1 MRASIHCL
9 QLSAVCI
16 ALSAGMSTQVLA
28 QNKTQTPAQN
38 NTQQLPKGSIAPQAP
53 LTAQER
59 LDAIRQSLVDASLQN
74 STRVSTT
81 TWIDPQG
88 SLRENS
94 TFKNALDVQ
103 GVKVLGYERDD
114 AGQAKARLQFPSNMA
129 AQQAVPKNETH
140 RVKETGLQGAIDKF
154 SQLMGKTLGSGKTAA
169 PAEVL
174 AQDSSC
180 TQKVG
185 ARMNHLV
192 SLDVQIDANA
202 SALVLQTLLPHI
214 QAQWVQPNVQT
225 GKVNAWRAV
234 NNLPAASMANTMTA
248 YERALIGNRPDTL
261 PWQAVIKVKTE
272 NVKAS
277 PLETYL
283 GAQNLAASMTL
294 DFQLVGTDGQAVQF
308 EDSST
313 LNLDFERSSWAAPKM
328 AASSVAAIQEQLQSW
343 RNAAEDWLN
352 CQQINPVV
360 TAAMGQQIEI
370 NAGAL
375 SGVRKGDEWL
385 VANPARFPAELL
397 SREGAPQTLLASVQ
411 SVTPYGS
418 QLVVLAGPAQAVQAN
433 WRAWPT
439 ETLLKEPSVLP
450 SARGAVTSKR
460 PAKAPVS
467 ENANFTLTPY

>member
-1 MRASIHCL
+1 MRAGNLSL
-9 QLSAVCI
+9 QFSAVCI
-16 ALSAGMSTQVLA
+16 ALSAGMSMQVLA
-28 QNKTQTPAQN
+28 QNKTQAQN

-74 STRVSTT
+74 PTRVSTT

-114 AGQAKARLQFPSNMA
+114 AGQARARLQFPSSMA
-129 AQQAVPKNETH
+129 AQQAASKNETP
-140 RVKETGLQGAIDKF
+140 RVKETGLQGAVDKF
-154 SQLMGKTLGSGKTAA
+154 SQLMSKTLGSGKTTSS
-169 PAEVL
+169 AEAS
-174 AQDSSC
+174 AQDNSC

-214 QAQWVQPNVQT
+214 QAQWVQTNVQT
-225 GKVNAWRAV
+225 GKANAWRAV
-234 NNLPAASMANTMTA
+234 NNLPAASMANSMTA

-261 PWQAVIKVKTE
+261 PWQAVLKVKTE
-272 NVKAS
+272 SVKAS
-277 PLETYL
+277 SLEAYL
-283 GAQNLAASMTL
+283 GAQNPASLLTL

-308 EDSST
+308 EDSAT
-313 LNLDFERSSWAAPKM
+313 LNLAFERSSWAAPKM
-328 AASSVAAIQEQLQSW
+328 NAVSVTAIQDQLQAW
-343 RNAAEDWLN
+343 RGAAEDWLN

-385 VANPARFPAELL
+385 LANPARFPAELM

-450 SARGAVTSKR
+450 SARGAVPSKR

-467 ENANFTLTPY
+467 ENANFTLSPY

>member
-1 MRASIHCL
+1 MRAGNLSL
-9 QLSAVCI
+9 QFSAVCI
-16 ALSAGMSTQVLA
+16 ALSAGMSMQVLA
-28 QNKTQTPAQN
+28 QNKTQAQN

-74 STRVSTT
+74 PTRVSTT

-114 AGQAKARLQFPSNMA
+114 AGQARARLQFPSSMA
-129 AQQAVPKNETH
+129 AQQAASKNETP
-140 RVKETGLQGAIDKF
+140 RIKETGLQGAVDKF
-154 SQLMGKTLGSGKTAA
+154 SQLMSKTLGSGKTTSS
-169 PAEVL
+169 AEAS
-174 AQDSSC
+174 AQDNSC

-214 QAQWVQPNVQT
+214 QAQWVQTNVQT
-225 GKVNAWRAV
+225 GKANAWRAV
-234 NNLPAASMANTMTA
+234 NNLPAASMANSMTA

-261 PWQAVIKVKTE
+261 PWQAVLKVKTE
-272 NVKAS
+272 SVKAS
-277 PLETYL
+277 SLEAYL
-283 GAQNLAASMTL
+283 GAQNPASLLTL

-308 EDSST
+308 EDSAT
-313 LNLDFERSSWAAPKM
+313 LNLAFERSSWAVPKM
-328 AASSVAAIQEQLQSW
+328 NAVSVTAIQDQLQAW
-343 RNAAEDWLN
+343 RGAAEDWLN

-360 TAAMGQQIEI
+360 TAAMGPQIEI

-385 VANPARFPAELL
+385 LANPARFPAELM

-450 SARGAVTSKR
+450 SARGPVPSKR

-467 ENANFTLTPY
+467 ENANFTLSPY

>member
-1 MRASIHCL
+1 MRASNLSL
-9 QLSAVCI
+9 QFSAVCI
-16 ALSAGMSTQVLA
+16 ALSAGMSMQVLA
-28 QNKTQTPAQN
+28 QNKTPTQAQN

-74 STRVSTT
+74 PTRVSTT

-88 SLRENS
+88 SLRDNS

-129 AQQAVPKNETH
+129 AQQAASKNETP
-140 RVKETGLQGAIDKF
+140 RVKETGLQGAIEKF
-154 SQLMGKTLGSGKTAA
+154 SRLMGKTLGSANLAA
-169 PAEVL
+169 TAEVL
-174 AQDSSC
+174 AQGNSC

-192 SLDVQIDANA
+192 SLDVQVDANA

-214 QAQWVQPNVQT
+214 QAQWVQTNVQS
-225 GKVNAWRAV
+225 GKANAWRAV
-234 NNLPAASMANTMTA
+234 NNLPAASMANSMTA

-261 PWQAVIKVKTE
+261 PWQAVLKVKTE
-272 NVKAS
+272 SVKAS
-277 PLETYL
+277 SLEAYL
-283 GAQNLAASMTL
+283 GAQNPASFLTL

-308 EDSST
+308 EDSAT
-313 LNLDFERSSWAAPKM
+313 LNLAFERSSWAAPKM
-328 AASSVAAIQEQLQSW
+328 NAASVAAIQDQLQAW
-343 RNAAEDWLN
+343 RGAAEDWLN

-360 TAAMGQQIEI
+360 TAAMGQLLEI

-385 VANPARFPAELL
+385 LANPARFPSELM

-450 SARGAVTSKR
+450 SSRGAVPSKR

-467 ENANFTLTPY
+467 ENANFTLSPY

>member
-1 MRASIHCL
+1 MRAGIHCL
-9 QLSAVCI
+9 QFSAVCI

-28 QNKTQTPAQN
+28 QNKAPSSAQN

-74 STRVSTT
+74 PTRVSTT

-103 GVKVLGYERDD
+103 GVKVLGYELDD

-129 AQQAVPKNETH
+129 AQQALPKNETH
-140 RVKETGLQGAIDKF
+140 RVKETGLQGAVEKF
-154 SQLMGKTLGSGKTAA
+154 NQLMGKTLGSSNLAA
-169 PAEVL
+169 TSEAL
-174 AQDSSC
+174 AQSSSC

-192 SLDVQIDANA
+192 SLDVQIDPNA

-214 QAQWVQPNVQT
+214 QAQWVQTNAQSS
-225 GKVNAWRAV
+225 KANAWRAV
-234 NNLPAASMANTMTA
+234 NNLPAASMAKIMTA
-248 YERALIGNRPDTL
+248 YERALIGNRPETL
-261 PWQAVIKVKTE
+261 PWHAVVRVTTE
-272 NVKAS
+272 SLPAS
-277 PLETYL
+277 ALEAYL
-283 GAQNLAASMTL
+283 GAKSPGALMTL
-294 DFQLVGTDGQAVQF
+294 DFQLVGTDGQASQF
-308 EDSST
+308 EDSAT
-313 LNLDFERSSWAAPKM
+313 LKLDFERSSWAAPKM
-328 AASSVAAIQEQLQSW
+328 NASSVAAIQEQLQAW
-343 RNAAEDWLN
+343 RNAAEEWLN

-360 TAAMGQQIEI
+360 TSALGQKIEI

-439 ETLLKEPSVLP
+439 ETLLKEPSVMP
-450 SARGAVTSKR
+450 PAKGAVPSKR
-460 PAKAPVS
+460 PVKAPVS
-467 ENANFTLTPY
+467 ENANFTLSPY

>member
-1 MRASIHCL
+1 MRAGNLSL
-9 QLSAVCI
+9 QFSAVCI
-16 ALSAGMSTQVLA
+16 ALSAGMSMQVLA
-28 QNKTQTPAQN
+28 QNKTPTQTQN

-74 STRVSTT
+74 PTRVSTT

-129 AQQAVPKNETH
+129 AQQAASKNETP
-140 RVKETGLQGAIDKF
+140 RVKETGLQGAVDKF
-154 SQLMGKTLGSGKTAA
+154 SQLMSKTLGSVKTVEAS
-169 PAEVL
+169 
-174 AQDSSC
+174 AQDNSC

-214 QAQWVQPNVQT
+214 QAQWVQTNVQS
-225 GKVNAWRAV
+225 GKANAWRAV
-234 NNLPAASMANTMTA
+234 NNLPAASMANSMTA

-261 PWQAVIKVKTE
+261 PWQAVLKVKTE
-272 NVKAS
+272 SVKAS
-277 PLETYL
+277 SLEAYL
-283 GAQNLAASMTL
+283 GAQNPASFLTL

-308 EDSST
+308 EDSAT
-313 LNLDFERSSWAAPKM
+313 LNLAFERSSWAAPKM
-328 AASSVAAIQEQLQSW
+328 NAASVAAIQDQLQAW
-343 RNAAEDWLN
+343 RGAAEDWLN

-360 TAAMGQQIEI
+360 TAAMGQLLEI

-385 VANPARFPAELL
+385 LANPARFPAELL

-450 SARGAVTSKR
+450 SSRGAVPSKR

-467 ENANFTLTPY
+467 ENANFTLSPY

>member
-1 MRASIHCL
+1 
-9 QLSAVCI
+9 
-16 ALSAGMSTQVLA
+16 
-28 QNKTQTPAQN
+28 
-38 NTQQLPKGSIAPQAP
+38 
-53 LTAQER
+53 
-59 LDAIRQSLVDASLQN
+59 LQN
-74 STRVSTT
+74 PTRVSTT

-129 AQQAVPKNETH
+129 AQQAASKNETP
-140 RVKETGLQGAIDKF
+140 RVKETGLQGAVDKF
-154 SQLMGKTLGSGKTAA
+154 SQLMSKTLGSVKTVEAS
-169 PAEVL
+169 
-174 AQDSSC
+174 AQDNSC

-214 QAQWVQPNVQT
+214 QAQWVQTNVQS

-234 NNLPAASMANTMTA
+234 NNLPAASMANSMTA

-261 PWQAVIKVKTE
+261 PWQAVLKVKTE
-272 NVKAS
+272 SVKAS
-277 PLETYL
+277 SLEAYL
-283 GAQNLAASMTL
+283 GAQNPASLLTL

-308 EDSST
+308 EDSAT
-313 LNLDFERSSWAAPKM
+313 LNLAFERSSWAAPKM
-328 AASSVAAIQEQLQSW
+328 NAASVAAIQDQLQAW
-343 RNAAEDWLN
+343 RGAAEDWLN

-360 TAAMGQQIEI
+360 TAAMGQLLEI

-385 VANPARFPAELL
+385 LANPARFPAELL

-450 SARGAVTSKR
+450 SSRGAAPSKR
-460 PAKAPVS
+460 PAKASVS
-467 ENANFTLTPY
+467 ENANFTLSPY

>member
-1 MRASIHCL
+1 
-9 QLSAVCI
+9 
-16 ALSAGMSTQVLA
+16 
-28 QNKTQTPAQN
+28 
-38 NTQQLPKGSIAPQAP
+38 
-53 LTAQER
+53 
-59 LDAIRQSLVDASLQN
+59 LQN
-74 STRVSTT
+74 PTRVSTT

-114 AGQAKARLQFPSNMA
+114 AGQAKARLQFPANMA
-129 AQQAVPKNETH
+129 AQLATSKNDAT
-140 RVKETGLQGAIDKF
+140 RVKETGLQGAVEKF
-154 SQLMGKTLGSGKTAA
+154 SQLMGKALGSSNLAA
-169 PAEVL
+169 TAEVL
-174 AQDSSC
+174 AQSSSC

-192 SLDVQIDANA
+192 SLDVQIDPDA
-202 SALVLQTLLPHI
+202 SKLVLQTLLPHI
-214 QAQWVQPNVQT
+214 QAQWVQTNAQS
-225 GKVNAWRAV
+225 GKANAWRAV
-234 NNLPAASMANTMTA
+234 NNLPAASMAKSMTA
-248 YERALIGNRPDTL
+248 YERALIGNRPETL
-261 PWQAVIKVKTE
+261 PWHAVVRVTTE
-272 NVKAS
+272 SLPAS
-277 PLETYL
+277 ALETYL
-283 GAQNLAASMTL
+283 GAKSPSALMTL
-294 DFQLVGTDGQAVQF
+294 DFQLVGKDGQASQF
-308 EDSST
+308 EDSAT
-313 LNLDFERSSWAAPKM
+313 LKLDFERSSWAAAKM
-328 AASSVAAIQEQLQSW
+328 NASSVAAIQEQLQAW
-343 RNAAEDWLN
+343 RNAAEEWLN

-360 TAAMGQQIEI
+360 TAALGQQLEI

-450 SARGAVTSKR
+450 SAKGAVPSKR
-460 PAKAPVS
+460 PVKAPVS
-467 ENANFTLTPY
+467 ENANFTLSPY

>member
-1 MRASIHCL
+1 MRVGRHYI
-9 QLSAVCI
+9 QLSAFCI
-16 ALSAGMSTQVLA
+16 ALSACMCTQVLA
-28 QNKTQTPAQN
+28 QNKSQN
-38 NTQQLPKGSIAPQAP
+38 STQQLPKGSITPQAP

-74 STRVSTT
+74 PTRVSST

-94 TFKNALDVQ
+94 TFKNTMDVR
-103 GVKVLGYERDD
+103 GVKVLGYERDES
-114 AGQAKARLQFPSNMA
+114 GQAKARLHYPSGIE
-129 AQQAVPKNETH
+129 AQQGVAKIDAP
-140 RVKETGLQGAIDKF
+140 RFKETGFQGAVQKLNKLL
-154 SQLMGKTLGSGKTAA
+154 SKTLGSANTVASVEA
-169 PAEVL
+169 L
-174 AQDSSC
+174 AQGSSC
-180 TQKVG
+180 TPKVG
-185 ARMNHLV
+185 FRMNHVV
-192 SLDVQIDANA
+192 SLDVQIGSDT
-202 SALVLQTLLPHI
+202 SKLVLQTLLPHI
-214 QAQWVQPNVQT
+214 QAQWIQSNVQS

-234 NNLPAASMANTMTA
+234 NNLPAASMANNMTA
-248 YERALIGNRPDTL
+248 YERALIGNRPETL
-261 PWQAVIKVKTE
+261 PWQAVLKVKTE

-283 GAQNLAASMTL
+283 GAQNPAASMTL
-294 DFQLVGTDGQAVQF
+294 DFQLLGTDGQAVQF
-308 EDSST
+308 EDSAT
-313 LNLDFERSSWAAPKM
+313 LNLEFERSSWAAPKM
-328 AASSVAAIQEQLQSW
+328 NASGVAAIQEQLQAW
-343 RNAAEDWLN
+343 RNAAEDWLK

-385 VANPARFPAELL
+385 IANPARFPAELL

-460 PAKAPVS
+460 PAKNPVS
-467 ENANFTLTPY
+467 ENANFTLSPY

>member
-1 MRASIHCL
+1 MRAGNLSL
-9 QLSAVCI
+9 QFSAVCI
-16 ALSAGMSTQVLA
+16 ALSAGMSMQVLA
-28 QNKTQTPAQN
+28 QNKTPTQTQN

-74 STRVSTT
+74 PTRVSTT

-114 AGQAKARLQFPSNMA
+114 AGQAKARLQFPSNMV
-129 AQQAVPKNETH
+129 AQQAASKNETPQ
-140 RVKETGLQGAIDKF
+140 VKETGLQGAVDKF
-154 SQLMGKTLGSGKTAA
+154 SQLMSKTLGSVKTVEAS
-169 PAEVL
+169 
-174 AQDSSC
+174 AQDNSC

-214 QAQWVQPNVQT
+214 QAQWVQTNVQS
-225 GKVNAWRAV
+225 GKANAWRAV
-234 NNLPAASMANTMTA
+234 NNLPAASMANSMTA

-261 PWQAVIKVKTE
+261 PWQAVLKVKTE
-272 NVKAS
+272 SVKAS
-277 PLETYL
+277 SLEAYL
-283 GAQNLAASMTL
+283 GAQNPASFLTL
-294 DFQLVGTDGQAVQF
+294 DFQLVGTDGQSVQF
-308 EDSST
+308 EDSAT
-313 LNLDFERSSWAAPKM
+313 LNLAFERSSWAAPKM
-328 AASSVAAIQEQLQSW
+328 NAASVAAIQDQLQAW
-343 RNAAEDWLN
+343 RGAAEDWLN

-360 TAAMGQQIEI
+360 TAAMGQLLEI

-385 VANPARFPAELL
+385 LANPARFPAELL

-450 SARGAVTSKR
+450 SSRGAVPSKR

-467 ENANFTLTPY
+467 ENANFTLSPY

>member
-1 MRASIHCL
+1 MRAGNLSL
-9 QLSAVCI
+9 QFSAACI
-16 ALSAGMSTQVLA
+16 ALSAGMSMQVLA
-28 QNKTQTPAQN
+28 QNKTQAQN

-74 STRVSTT
+74 PTRVSTT

-114 AGQAKARLQFPSNMA
+114 AGQAKARLQFPSSMA
-129 AQQAVPKNETH
+129 AQQAASKNETP
-140 RVKETGLQGAIDKF
+140 RVKETGLQGAVEKF
-154 SQLMGKTLGSGKTAA
+154 GQLMSKTLGSGKTT
-169 PAEVL
+169 PSAEAS

-192 SLDVQIDANA
+192 SLDVQVDANA

-214 QAQWVQPNVQT
+214 QAQWVQTNAQT

-234 NNLPAASMANTMTA
+234 NNLPAASMANSMTA

-261 PWQAVIKVKTE
+261 PWQAVLKVKTE
-272 NVKAS
+272 SVKAS
-277 PLETYL
+277 SLEAYL
-283 GAQNLAASMTL
+283 GAQNPASLLTL

-308 EDSST
+308 EDSAT
-313 LNLDFERSSWAAPKM
+313 LNLAFERSSWAAPKM
-328 AASSVAAIQEQLQSW
+328 NAVSVTAIQDQLQAW
-343 RNAAEDWLN
+343 RGAAEDWLN

-385 VANPARFPAELL
+385 LANPARFPAELL

-450 SARGAVTSKR
+450 SARGAVPSKR

-467 ENANFTLTPY
+467 ENANFTLSPY

>member
-1 MRASIHCL
+1 
-9 QLSAVCI
+9 
-16 ALSAGMSTQVLA
+16 MSTQVLA
-28 QNKTQTPAQN
+28 QYKAPSPAQN

-74 STRVSTT
+74 PTRVSTT

-129 AQQAVPKNETH
+129 AQQAVPKHETH
-140 RVKETGLQGAIDKF
+140 RVKETGLQGAVEKF
-154 SQLMGKTLGSGKTAA
+154 NQLMGKTLGSGKTAV

-214 QAQWVQPNVQT
+214 QAQWVQTNAQSS
-225 GKVNAWRAV
+225 KANAWRAV
-234 NNLPAASMANTMTA
+234 NNLPAASMAKSMTA
-248 YERALIGNRPDTL
+248 YERALIGNRPETL
-261 PWQAVIKVKTE
+261 PWHAVVRVTTE
-272 NVKAS
+272 SLPAS
-277 PLETYL
+277 ALEAYL
-283 GAQNLAASMTL
+283 GAKSPGALMTL
-294 DFQLVGTDGQAVQF
+294 DFQLVGTDGQASQF
-308 EDSST
+308 EDSAT
-313 LNLDFERSSWAAPKM
+313 LKLDFERSSWAAPKM
-328 AASSVAAIQEQLQSW
+328 NASSVAAIQEQLQAW
-343 RNAAEDWLN
+343 RNAAEEWLN

-360 TAAMGQQIEI
+360 TAALGQKIEI

-467 ENANFTLTPY
+467 ENANFTLSPY

>member
-1 MRASIHCL
+1 MRAGNLSL
-9 QLSAVCI
+9 QFSAVCI
-16 ALSAGMSTQVLA
+16 ALSAGMSMQVLA
-28 QNKTQTPAQN
+28 QNKTPTQAQN

-74 STRVSTT
+74 PTRVSTT

-129 AQQAVPKNETH
+129 AQQAASKNETP
-140 RVKETGLQGAIDKF
+140 RVKETGLQGAVDKF
-154 SQLMGKTLGSGKTAA
+154 SQLMSKTLGSVKTVEAS
-169 PAEVL
+169 
-174 AQDSSC
+174 AQDNSC

-214 QAQWVQPNVQT
+214 RAQWVQTNVQS
-225 GKVNAWRAV
+225 GKANAWRAV
-234 NNLPAASMANTMTA
+234 NNLPAASMANSMTA

-261 PWQAVIKVKTE
+261 PWQAVLKVKTE
-272 NVKAS
+272 SVKAS
-277 PLETYL
+277 SLEAYL
-283 GAQNLAASMTL
+283 GAQNPASFLTL

-308 EDSST
+308 EDSAT
-313 LNLDFERSSWAAPKM
+313 LNLAFERSSWAAPKM
-328 AASSVAAIQEQLQSW
+328 NAASVAAIQDQLQAW
-343 RNAAEDWLN
+343 RGAAEDWLN

-360 TAAMGQQIEI
+360 TAAMGQLLEI

-385 VANPARFPAELL
+385 LANPARFPAELL

-450 SARGAVTSKR
+450 SSRGAVPSKR

-467 ENANFTLTPY
+467 ENANFTLSPY

>member
-1 MRASIHCL
+1 MRAGNLSL
-9 QLSAVCI
+9 QFSAVCI
-16 ALSAGMSTQVLA
+16 ALSAGMSMQVLA
-28 QNKTQTPAQN
+28 QNKTQAQN

-74 STRVSTT
+74 PTRVSTT

-129 AQQAVPKNETH
+129 AQQAASKNETP
-140 RVKETGLQGAIDKF
+140 RVKETGLQGAVDKF
-154 SQLMGKTLGSGKTAA
+154 SQLMSKTLGSVKTVEAS
-169 PAEVL
+169 
-174 AQDSSC
+174 AQDNSC

-214 QAQWVQPNVQT
+214 QAQWVQTNTQT

-234 NNLPAASMANTMTA
+234 NNLPAASMANSMTA

-261 PWQAVIKVKTE
+261 PWQAVLKVKTE
-272 NVKAS
+272 SVKAS
-277 PLETYL
+277 SLEAYL
-283 GAQNLAASMTL
+283 GAQNPASLLTL

-308 EDSST
+308 EDSAT
-313 LNLDFERSSWAAPKM
+313 LNLAFERSSWAAPKM
-328 AASSVAAIQEQLQSW
+328 NVVSVTAIQDQLQAW
-343 RNAAEDWLN
+343 RGAAEEWLN

-360 TAAMGQQIEI
+360 TAAMGQLLEI

-385 VANPARFPAELL
+385 LANPARFPAELL

-450 SARGAVTSKR
+450 SARGAVPSKR

-467 ENANFTLTPY
+467 ENANFTLSPY

>member
-1 MRASIHCL
+1 MRAGNLSL
-9 QLSAVCI
+9 QFSAVCI
-16 ALSAGMSTQVLA
+16 ALSAGMSMQVLA
-28 QNKTQTPAQN
+28 QNKTPTQTQN

-74 STRVSTT
+74 PTRVSTT

-129 AQQAVPKNETH
+129 AQQAASKNETP
-140 RVKETGLQGAIDKF
+140 RVKETGLQGAVDKF
-154 SQLMGKTLGSGKTAA
+154 SQLMSKTLGSVKTVEAS
-169 PAEVL
+169 
-174 AQDSSC
+174 AQDNSC

-214 QAQWVQPNVQT
+214 QAQWVQTNVQS

-234 NNLPAASMANTMTA
+234 NNLPAASMANSMTA

-261 PWQAVIKVKTE
+261 PWQAVLKVKTE
-272 NVKAS
+272 SVKAS
-277 PLETYL
+277 SLEAYL
-283 GAQNLAASMTL
+283 GAQNPASFLTL

-308 EDSST
+308 EDSAT
-313 LNLDFERSSWAAPKM
+313 LNLAFERSSWAAPKM
-328 AASSVAAIQEQLQSW
+328 NAASVAAIQDQLQAW
-343 RNAAEDWLN
+343 RGAAEDWLN

-360 TAAMGQQIEI
+360 TAAMGQLLEI

-385 VANPARFPAELL
+385 LANPARFPAELL

-450 SARGAVTSKR
+450 SARGAVPSKR

-467 ENANFTLTPY
+467 ENANFTLSPY

>member
-1 MRASIHCL
+1 
-9 QLSAVCI
+9 
-16 ALSAGMSTQVLA
+16 MSTQVLA
-28 QNKTQTPAQN
+28 QNKAQSPTQN
-38 NTQQLPKGSIAPQAP
+38 KTQQLPKGSIAPQAP

-74 STRVSTT
+74 PTRVSTT

-129 AQQAVPKNETH
+129 AQQALPKNETH
-140 RVKETGLQGAIDKF
+140 RVKETGLQGAVEKF
-154 SQLMGKTLGSGKTAA
+154 NQLMGKTLGSGKTAV

-174 AQDSSC
+174 AQESSC

-192 SLDVQIDANA
+192 SLDVQIDPNA

-214 QAQWVQPNVQT
+214 QAQWVQTNAQSS
-225 GKVNAWRAV
+225 KANAWRAV
-234 NNLPAASMANTMTA
+234 NNLPAASMANSMTA
-248 YERALIGNRPDTL
+248 YERALIGNRPETL
-261 PWQAVIKVKTE
+261 PWHAVVRVTTE
-272 NVKAS
+272 SLPAS
-277 PLETYL
+277 ALDTYL
-283 GAQNLAASMTL
+283 GAKSPSALMTL

-328 AASSVAAIQEQLQSW
+328 NASSVAAIQEQLQAW
-343 RNAAEDWLN
+343 RNAAEEWLN

-360 TAAMGQQIEI
+360 TAALGQQLEI

-397 SREGAPQTLLASVQ
+397 SREGAPQTLLARVQ

>member
-1 MRASIHCL
+1 MRAGNLSL
-9 QLSAVCI
+9 QFSAVCI
-16 ALSAGMSTQVLA
+16 ALSAGMSMQVLA
-28 QNKTQTPAQN
+28 QNKTPTQAQN

-74 STRVSTT
+74 PTRVSTT

-129 AQQAVPKNETH
+129 AQQAASKNETP
-140 RVKETGLQGAIDKF
+140 RVKETGLQGAVDKF
-154 SQLMGKTLGSGKTAA
+154 SQLMSKTLGSVKTVEAS
-169 PAEVL
+169 
-174 AQDSSC
+174 AQDNSC

-214 QAQWVQPNVQT
+214 QAQWVQTNVQS

-234 NNLPAASMANTMTA
+234 NNLPAASMANSMTA

-261 PWQAVIKVKTE
+261 PWQAVLKVKTE
-272 NVKAS
+272 SVKAS
-277 PLETYL
+277 SLEAYL
-283 GAQNLAASMTL
+283 GAQNPASFLTL
-294 DFQLVGTDGQAVQF
+294 DFQLVDTDGQAVQF
-308 EDSST
+308 EDSAT
-313 LNLDFERSSWAAPKM
+313 LNLAFERSSWAAPKM
-328 AASSVAAIQEQLQSW
+328 NAASVAAIQDQLQAW
-343 RNAAEDWLN
+343 RGAAEDWLN

-360 TAAMGQQIEI
+360 TAAMGQLLEI

-385 VANPARFPAELL
+385 LANPARFPAELL

-450 SARGAVTSKR
+450 SSRGAAPSKR
-460 PAKAPVS
+460 PAKASVS
-467 ENANFTLTPY
+467 ENANFTLSPY

>member
-1 MRASIHCL
+1 MRAGNLSL
-9 QLSAVCI
+9 QFSAVCI
-16 ALSAGMSTQVLA
+16 ALSAGMSMQVLA
-28 QNKTQTPAQN
+28 QNKTPFQPQIS
-38 NTQQLPKGSIAPQAP
+38 TQQLPKGSIAPQAP

-74 STRVSTT
+74 PTRVSTT

-129 AQQAVPKNETH
+129 AQQAASKNETP
-140 RVKETGLQGAIDKF
+140 RVKETGLQGAVDKF
-154 SQLMGKTLGSGKTAA
+154 SQLMSKTLGSVKTVEAS
-169 PAEVL
+169 
-174 AQDSSC
+174 AQDNSC

-214 QAQWVQPNVQT
+214 QAQWVQTNVQS

-234 NNLPAASMANTMTA
+234 NNLPAASMANSMTA

-261 PWQAVIKVKTE
+261 PWQAVLKVKTE
-272 NVKAS
+272 SVKAS
-277 PLETYL
+277 SLEAYL
-283 GAQNLAASMTL
+283 GAQNPASLLTL

-308 EDSST
+308 EDSAT
-313 LNLDFERSSWAAPKM
+313 LNLAFERSSWAAPKM
-328 AASSVAAIQEQLQSW
+328 NAASVAAIQDQLQAW
-343 RNAAEDWLN
+343 RGAAEDWLN

-360 TAAMGQQIEI
+360 TAAMGQLLEI

-385 VANPARFPAELL
+385 LANPARFPAELL

-450 SARGAVTSKR
+450 SSRGAAPSKR
-460 PAKAPVS
+460 PAKASVS
-467 ENANFTLTPY
+467 ENANFTLSPY

>member
-1 MRASIHCL
+1 MRAGNLSL
-9 QLSAVCI
+9 QFSAVCI
-16 ALSAGMSTQVLA
+16 ALSAGMSMQVLA
-28 QNKTQTPAQN
+28 QNKTPTQAQN

-74 STRVSTT
+74 PTRVSTT

-114 AGQAKARLQFPSNMA
+114 AGQAKARLQFPSNMV
-129 AQQAVPKNETH
+129 AQQAASKNETP
-140 RVKETGLQGAIDKF
+140 RVKETGLQGAVDKF
-154 SQLMGKTLGSGKTAA
+154 SQLMSKTLGSVKTVEAS
-169 PAEVL
+169 
-174 AQDSSC
+174 AQDNSC

-214 QAQWVQPNVQT
+214 QAQWVQTNVQS
-225 GKVNAWRAV
+225 GKANAWRAV
-234 NNLPAASMANTMTA
+234 NNLPAASMANSMTA

-261 PWQAVIKVKTE
+261 PWQAVLKVKTE
-272 NVKAS
+272 SVKAS
-277 PLETYL
+277 SLEAYL
-283 GAQNLAASMTL
+283 GAQNPASFLTL

-308 EDSST
+308 EDSAT
-313 LNLDFERSSWAAPKM
+313 LNLAFERSSWAAPKM
-328 AASSVAAIQEQLQSW
+328 NAASVAAIQDQLQAW
-343 RNAAEDWLN
+343 RGAAEDWLN

-385 VANPARFPAELL
+385 LANPARFPAELM

-450 SARGAVTSKR
+450 SARGAVPSKR

-467 ENANFTLTPY
+467 ENANFTLSPY

>member
-1 MRASIHCL
+1 MSAGIHCL

-28 QNKTQTPAQN
+28 QYKAPSQAQN

-74 STRVSTT
+74 PTRVSTT

-94 TFKNALDVQ
+94 TFKNAMDVQ

-114 AGQAKARLQFPSNMA
+114 AGQAKARLQFPANMA
-129 AQQAVPKNETH
+129 AQLATSKNDAT
-140 RVKETGLQGAIDKF
+140 RVKETGLQGAVEKF
-154 SQLMGKTLGSGKTAA
+154 SQLMGKTLGSSNLAATAEA
-169 PAEVL
+169 S
-174 AQDSSC
+174 AQSSSC
-180 TQKVG
+180 TPKVS

-192 SLDVQIDANA
+192 SLDVQIDPDA
-202 SALVLQTLLPHI
+202 SKLILQTLLPHI
-214 QAQWVQPNVQT
+214 QAQWVQTNAQS
-225 GKVNAWRAV
+225 GKANAWRAV
-234 NNLPAASMANTMTA
+234 NNLPAASMAKSMTA
-248 YERALIGNRPDTL
+248 YERALIGNRPETL
-261 PWQAVIKVKTE
+261 PWHAVVRVTTE
-272 NVKAS
+272 SLPAS
-277 PLETYL
+277 ALETYL
-283 GAQNLAASMTL
+283 GAKNPSALMTL
-294 DFQLVGTDGQAVQF
+294 DFQLVGTDGQASQF
-308 EDSST
+308 EDSAT
-313 LNLDFERSSWAAPKM
+313 LKLDFERSSWAAPKM
-328 AASSVAAIQEQLQSW
+328 NASSVAAIQEQLQAW
-343 RNAAEDWLN
+343 RNAAEEWLN

-360 TAAMGQQIEI
+360 TAALGQQLEI

-450 SARGAVTSKR
+450 SAKGAVPSKR
-460 PAKAPVS
+460 PVKAPVS
-467 ENANFTLTPY
+467 ENANFTLSPY

>member
-1 MRASIHCL
+1 MRAGNLSL
-9 QLSAVCI
+9 QFSAVCI
-16 ALSAGMSTQVLA
+16 ALSAGMSMQVLA
-28 QNKTQTPAQN
+28 QNKTQAQN

-74 STRVSTT
+74 PTRVSTT

-129 AQQAVPKNETH
+129 AQQAASKNETP
-140 RVKETGLQGAIDKF
+140 RVKETGLQGAVDKF
-154 SQLMGKTLGSGKTAA
+154 SQLMSKTLGSVKTVEAS
-169 PAEVL
+169 
-174 AQDSSC
+174 AQDNSC

-214 QAQWVQPNVQT
+214 QAQWVQTNVQS
-225 GKVNAWRAV
+225 GKANAWRAV
-234 NNLPAASMANTMTA
+234 NNLPAASMANSMTA
-248 YERALIGNRPDTL
+248 YERALIGNRPETL
-261 PWQAVIKVKTE
+261 PWQAVLKVKTE
-272 NVKAS
+272 SVKAS
-277 PLETYL
+277 SLEAYL
-283 GAQNLAASMTL
+283 GAQNPASFLTL

-308 EDSST
+308 EDSAT
-313 LNLDFERSSWAAPKM
+313 LNLAFERSSWAAPKM
-328 AASSVAAIQEQLQSW
+328 NAVSVTAIQDQLQAW
-343 RNAAEDWLN
+343 RGAAEDWLN

-385 VANPARFPAELL
+385 LANPARFPAELM

-450 SARGAVTSKR
+450 SARGAVPSKR

-467 ENANFTLTPY
+467 ENANFTLSPY

>member
-1 MRASIHCL
+1 MRAGNLSL
-9 QLSAVCI
+9 QFSAVCI
-16 ALSAGMSTQVLA
+16 ALSAGMSMQVLA
-28 QNKTQTPAQN
+28 QNKTPTQAQN

-74 STRVSTT
+74 PTRVSTT

-129 AQQAVPKNETH
+129 AQQAASKNETP
-140 RVKETGLQGAIDKF
+140 RVKETGLQGAVDKF
-154 SQLMGKTLGSGKTAA
+154 SQLMSKTLGSVKTVEAS
-169 PAEVL
+169 
-174 AQDSSC
+174 AQDNSC

-214 QAQWVQPNVQT
+214 QAQWVQTNVQS
-225 GKVNAWRAV
+225 GKANAWRAV
-234 NNLPAASMANTMTA
+234 NNLPAASMANSMTA

-261 PWQAVIKVKTE
+261 PWQAVLKVKTE
-272 NVKAS
+272 SVKAS
-277 PLETYL
+277 SLEAYL
-283 GAQNLAASMTL
+283 GAQNPASFLTL

-308 EDSST
+308 EDSAT
-313 LNLDFERSSWAAPKM
+313 LNLAFERSSWAAPKM
-328 AASSVAAIQEQLQSW
+328 NAASVAAIQDQLQAW
-343 RNAAEDWLN
+343 RGAAEDWLN

-360 TAAMGQQIEI
+360 TAAMGQLLEI

-385 VANPARFPAELL
+385 LANPARFPAELL

-450 SARGAVTSKR
+450 SSRGAVPSKR

-467 ENANFTLTPY
+467 ENANFTLSPY

>member
-1 MRASIHCL
+1 MRAGNLSL
-9 QLSAVCI
+9 QFSAVCI
-16 ALSAGMSTQVLA
+16 ALSAGMSMQVLA
-28 QNKTQTPAQN
+28 QNKTQAQN

-74 STRVSTT
+74 PTRVSTT

-114 AGQAKARLQFPSNMA
+114 AGQAKARLQFPSSMA
-129 AQQAVPKNETH
+129 AQQAASKNETP
-140 RVKETGLQGAIDKF
+140 RVKETGLQGAVDKF
-154 SQLMGKTLGSGKTAA
+154 SQLMSKTLGSVKTVEAS
-169 PAEVL
+169 
-174 AQDSSC
+174 AQDNSC

-214 QAQWVQPNVQT
+214 QAQWVQTNVQS
-225 GKVNAWRAV
+225 GKANAWRAV
-234 NNLPAASMANTMTA
+234 NNLPAASMANSMTA

-261 PWQAVIKVKTE
+261 PWQAVLKVKTE
-272 NVKAS
+272 SVKAS
-277 PLETYL
+277 SLEAYL
-283 GAQNLAASMTL
+283 GAQNPASFLTL
-294 DFQLVGTDGQAVQF
+294 DFQLVGTDGQSVQF
-308 EDSST
+308 EDSAT
-313 LNLDFERSSWAAPKM
+313 LNLAFERSSWAAPKM
-328 AASSVAAIQEQLQSW
+328 NAASVAAIQDQLQAW
-343 RNAAEDWLN
+343 RGAAEDWLN

-360 TAAMGQQIEI
+360 TAAMGQLLEI

-385 VANPARFPAELL
+385 LANPARFPAELL

-450 SARGAVTSKR
+450 SSRGAAPSKR
-460 PAKAPVS
+460 PAKASVS
-467 ENANFTLTPY
+467 ENANFTLSPY

>member
-1 MRASIHCL
+1 MRAGIHCL
-9 QLSAVCI
+9 QFSALCI
-16 ALSAGMSTQVLA
+16 ALSAGMSMQVLA
-28 QNKTQTPAQN
+28 QNKAQSPAQN

-74 STRVSTT
+74 PTRVSTT

-114 AGQAKARLQFPSNMA
+114 AGQAKARLQFPASMA
-129 AQQAVPKNETH
+129 AQQAMSKNDAT
-140 RVKETGLQGAIDKF
+140 RVKETGLQGAVEKF
-154 SQLMGKTLGSGKTAA
+154 SQLMNKTLGSGKTAV

-192 SLDVQIDANA
+192 SLDVQIDPNA

-214 QAQWVQPNVQT
+214 QAQWVQTNAQSS
-225 GKVNAWRAV
+225 KANAWRAV
-234 NNLPAASMANTMTA
+234 NNLPAASMAKIMTA
-248 YERALIGNRPDTL
+248 YERALIGNRPETL
-261 PWQAVIKVKTE
+261 PWHAVVRVTTE
-272 NVKAS
+272 SLPAS
-277 PLETYL
+277 ALETYL
-283 GAQNLAASMTL
+283 GAKSPGALMTL
-294 DFQLVGTDGQAVQF
+294 DFQLVGTDGQASQF
-308 EDSST
+308 EDSAT
-313 LNLDFERSSWAAPKM
+313 LKLDFERSSWAAPKM
-328 AASSVAAIQEQLQSW
+328 NASSVAAIQEQLQAW
-343 RNAAEDWLN
+343 RNAAEEWLN

-370 NAGAL
+370 NAGSL

-385 VANPARFPAELL
+385 VANPARFPAELM
-397 SREGAPQTLLASVQ
+397 SREGAPQTLLAMVQ
-411 SVTPYGS
+411 SVSPHAS
-418 QLVVLAGPAQAVQAN
+418 KLMVVAGPPQAVQAN

-439 ETLLKEPSVLP
+439 DTLVKEPSVLP
-450 SARGAVTSKR
+450 SKPPTRASKQPVKINAR
-460 PAKAPVS
+460 P
-467 ENANFTLTPY
+467 NANFSLTP

>member
-1 MRASIHCL
+1 
-9 QLSAVCI
+9 
-16 ALSAGMSTQVLA
+16 MSTQVLA
-28 QNKTQTPAQN
+28 QYKAPSPAPN

-74 STRVSTT
+74 PTRVSTT

-114 AGQAKARLQFPSNMA
+114 AGQAKARLQFPANMA
-129 AQQAVPKNETH
+129 GQLATSKNDAT
-140 RVKETGLQGAIDKF
+140 RVKETGLQGAVEKF
-154 SQLMGKTLGSGKTAA
+154 SQLMGKTLGSSNLAATAEA
-169 PAEVL
+169 L
-174 AQDSSC
+174 AQSSSC

-192 SLDVQIDANA
+192 SLDVQIDPNA

-214 QAQWVQPNVQT
+214 QAQWVQT
-225 GKVNAWRAV
+225 NAQSSKANSWRAV

-248 YERALIGNRPDTL
+248 YERALIGNRPETL
-261 PWQAVIKVKTE
+261 PWHAVVRVTTE
-272 NVKAS
+272 SLPAS
-277 PLETYL
+277 ALEAYL
-283 GAQNLAASMTL
+283 GAKSPSALMTL
-294 DFQLVGTDGQAVQF
+294 DFQLVGKDEQAYQF
-308 EDSST
+308 EDSAT
-313 LNLDFERSSWAAPKM
+313 LKLDFERSSWAAPKM
-328 AASSVAAIQEQLQSW
+328 NASSVAAIQEQLQAW
-343 RNAAEDWLN
+343 RNAAEEWLN

-360 TAAMGQQIEI
+360 TAALGQQLEI
-370 NAGAL
+370 NAGAM

-418 QLVVLAGPAQAVQAN
+418 QLVVLAGPVQAVQAN

-450 SARGAVTSKR
+450 PAKGAVPSKR
-460 PAKAPVS
+460 PVKVPVS
-467 ENANFTLTPY
+467 ENANFTLSPY